1 MNAADPA
8 APLYRA
14 DALVAYADALLRK
27 AGLAAPQAAAVAR
40 TLVEGDLLGH
50 DTHGLALL
58 AGYLKEL
65 ESGGMAR
72 DGAPE
77 VLSDRPA
84 AVLWDGRRLPGP
96 WLMEQGMDLL
106 VPRARALG
114 TASLVIRRSHH
125 IACLAVYMLRA
136 LEEDMLMLLA
146 CSDPNSASVAPF
158 GGTQAVFTPNPLALG
173 FPLSQG
179 GVMVDI
185 SASITTNGMSNRKR
199 AAGET
204 FAEDWLIDAKGRPT
218 NDPQVLFDQ
227 PPGTLLP
234 VGGLSHGHKG
244 YGMALLVETLTAGL
258 AGHGRADP
266 PEGWGATVHITLHDL
281 QAFGG
286 KDAFLR
292 QMDHVAARCRG
303 NVPID
308 PARPVRL
315 PGEAGLK
322 RREAQSTHGVRLHPS
337 IARSLQE
344 AEQRHGLRLD
354 EALMAGTEGR

>member
-1 MNAADPA
+1 MNDATVR
-8 APLYRA
+8 YRA
-14 DALVAYADALLRK
+14 DALIDYADALLQK
-27 AGLAAPQAAAVAR
+27 AGLAAAPARTVAR

-50 DTHGLALL
+50 DTHGLNLL
-58 AGYLKEL
+58 AGYVKEI

-72 DGAPE
+72 DGAPM

-84 AVLWDGRRLPGP
+84 AVLWDGKRLPGP
-96 WLMEQGMDLL
+96 WLMDQGIDLL
-106 VPRARALG
+106 LPRARELG
-114 TASLVIRRSHH
+114 SASLVIRRSHH

-136 LEEDMLMLLA
+136 LQEDMLMLLA
-146 CSDPNSASVAPF
+146 CSDPNAASVAPF

-173 FPLSQG
+173 FPLTLG

-204 FAEDWLIDAKGRPT
+204 FAEDWLIDAAGRPT

-244 YGMALLVETLTAGL
+244 YGMALLVESLTAGL

-266 PEGWGATVHITLHDL
+266 PEGWGATVYITLHDL

-286 KDAFLR
+286 KAAFLR
-292 QMDHVAARCRG
+292 QMDDIAAKCRD
-303 NVPID
+303 NAPVD
-308 PARPVRL
+308 AARPVRL
-315 PGEAGLK
+315 PGQGGLA
-322 RREAQSTHGVRLHPS
+322 RRDEQLRNGVRLHPS
-337 IARSLQE
+337 IVTALQGIE
-344 AEQRHGLRLD
+344 GRHGLQLAQ
-354 EALMAGTEGR
+354 ALV

>member
-1 MNAADPA
+1 MTDSR
-8 APLYRA
+8 YDA
-14 DALVAYADALLRK
+14 DALRRFAGDLLQR
-27 AGLAAPQAAAVAR
+27 AGLAAPMAARVAD

-58 AGYLKEL
+58 AGYVKEI
-65 ESGGMAR
+65 ESGDMAR
-72 DGAPE
+72 GGAPE
-77 VLSDRPA
+77 VVSDRPA
-84 AVLWDGRRLPGP
+84 AVLWDGHRLPGP
-96 WLMEQGMDLL
+96 WLVHQGLDLL
-106 VPRARALG
+106 IPRARELG

-125 IACLAVYMLRA
+125 IACLAAYMLRA
-136 LEEDMLMLLA
+136 LDEDMLMMLA
-146 CSDPNSASVAPF
+146 CSDPNTASVAPF

-173 FPLSQG
+173 FPLTDG

-199 AAGET
+199 AAGER
-204 FAEDWLIDAKGRPT
+204 FAEDWLIDADGRPT
-218 NDPQVLFDQ
+218 NDPQALFDT

-286 KDAFLR
+286 KAAFLR
-292 QMDHVAARCRG
+292 QMDHVATRCRE
-303 NVPID
+303 NAPID
-308 PARPVRL
+308 AAKAVRL
-315 PGEAGLK
+315 PGEGGLK
-322 RREAQSTHGVRLHPS
+322 RRGVQAKTGVRLHPS
-337 IARSLQE
+337 IAASLQA
-344 AEQRHGLRLD
+344 AEQRYGVQLAQ
-354 EALMAGTEGR
+354 ALID

>member
-1 MNAADPA
+1 MNDTSTSSTPSTLSAP
-8 APLYRA
+8 PLYRA
-14 DALVAYADALLRK
+14 DALRDYASALLQK
-27 AGLAAPQAAAVAR
+27 AGLAAAKADSVAR
-40 TLVEGDLLGH
+40 TLVDGDLLGH

-58 AGYLKEL
+58 AGYVKEL
-65 ESGGMAR
+65 ESGGMTR
-72 DGAPE
+72 DGVPE

-96 WLMEQGMDLL
+96 WLVHQGLDLL
-106 VPRARALG
+106 IPRARELG

-125 IACLAVYMLRA
+125 IACLAAYMLRA
-136 LEEDMLMLLA
+136 LDEDLLMLLA
-146 CSDPNSASVAPF
+146 CSDPNTASVAPF
-158 GGTQAVFTPNPLALG
+158 GGTQAVFTPNPLAMG
-173 FPLSQG
+173 FPLTSG

-199 AAGET
+199 AAGER
-204 FAEDWLIDAKGRPT
+204 FAEDWLIDAQGHPT
-218 NDPQVLFDQ
+218 NDPQTLFDQ

-234 VGGLSHGHKG
+234 VGGRSHGHKG

-303 NVPID
+303 NR
-308 PARPVRL
+308 PADAGKPVRL
-315 PGEAGLK
+315 PGEGGLK
-322 RREAQSTHGVRLHPS
+322 RRALQEKDGVRLHPS
-337 IARSLQE
+337 PPPRSSPHPPSQTT
-344 AEQRHGLRLD
+344 A
-354 EALMAGTEGR
+354 

>member
-1 MNAADPA
+1 MTDTTPL

-14 DALVAYADALLRK
+14 DALVSYADALLQK
-27 AGLAAPQAAAVAR
+27 AGLAAPKAAVVAR

-58 AGYLKEL
+58 AGYVKEL
-65 ESGGMAR
+65 ESGGMTQ

-84 AVLWDGRRLPGP
+84 AVLWDGQRLPGP
-96 WLMEQGMDLL
+96 WLMDQGMNLL
-106 VPRARALG
+106 VPRARELG

-136 LEEDMLMLLA
+136 LQEDMLMLLA
-146 CSDPNSASVAPF
+146 CSDPNTASVAPF
-158 GGTQAVFTPNPLALG
+158 GGTQAVFTPNPLAMG

-204 FAEDWLIDAKGRPT
+204 FAEEWLIDAAGKPS
-218 NDPQVLFDQ
+218 NNPQVLFDQ

-258 AGHGRADP
+258 AGHGRADA

-281 QAFGG
+281 NAFGG

-292 QMDHVAARCRG
+292 QMDHVAERCRG
-303 NVPID
+303 NAPID
-308 PARPVRL
+308 PAKPVRL
-315 PGEAGLK
+315 PGEGGLK
-322 RREAQSTHGVRLHPS
+322 RREAQSKNGVRLHPS
-337 IARSLQE
+337 IARSLQD
-344 AEQRHGLRLD
+344 AEQRHGLRLAQ
-354 EALMAGTEGR
+354 ALA